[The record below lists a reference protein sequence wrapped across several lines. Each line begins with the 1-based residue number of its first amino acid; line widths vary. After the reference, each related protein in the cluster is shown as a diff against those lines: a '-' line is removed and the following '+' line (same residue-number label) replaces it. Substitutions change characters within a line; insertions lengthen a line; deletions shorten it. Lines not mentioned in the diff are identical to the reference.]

1 MKRLELKIGEVIK
14 FEENYLIARESYDC
28 KNCFFYYKNYP
39 YQNKENTK
47 QCYRTNY
54 YECSIYSEN
63 YAIYFRELSEIE
75 YLILKGE
82 KND

>member
-1 MKRLELKIGEVIK
+1 MKHKVGKLLKYKNHFLQVI
-14 FEENYLIARESYDC
+14 ESLGC
-28 KNCFFYYKNYP
+28 KSCFFYYKNYP

-75 YLILKGE
+75 YLILKGD
-82 KND
+82 KHD

>member
-1 MKRLELKIGEVIK
+1 M
-14 FEENYLIARESYDC
+14 
-28 KNCFFYYKNYP
+28 FFYYKNYP

-47 QCYRTNY
+47 QCHRTNY

-75 YLILKGE
+75 YLILKGD
-82 KND
+82 KHD